1 MKNRARIL
9 SIRLMT
15 IITFVLFMSRGV
27 IQPVNSL
34 YVEFLGATYVAI
46 GLLGTITS
54 LTSILFS
61 YVWGWA
67 SDYVGQRK
75 VFLAPSLVTM
85 ALSYGLMSMVPRY
98 GYLFPLNILGAA
110 AQAAFST
117 ASLALM
123 GDLLEE
129 GGTRRGRRMGVYR
142 GLGSLGFG
150 LVAFL
155 SGSIADRF
163 SIRTPYYFSTGFLLV
178 AFALALL
185 IKEPEAAEEEAPVVP
200 PADVASGEGPF
211 RSALASTW
219 ASIKATFTPP
229 PDPDGATGR
238 WLPLPPLLIS
248 AFLWSLTTGAVYAV
262 WANYMVSELGYS
274 QAVMSRL
281 WALASTTEF
290 PLMILAG
297 WLSDRIGR
305 LPMLSLGFVAW
316 AVVFAGYVYVPVMP
330 WIILIQLTRGF
341 AYSAFTA
348 TAMTYATEVRP
359 KAQRGQVS
367 GLYSSANGLGSILG
381 SSVGGTLTQLT
392 SFRTMIGTNAV
403 LIFGGAVYLAVVAFR
418 HVRQGRRQGV

>member
-1 MKNRARIL
+1 
-9 SIRLMT
+9 MT

-34 YVEFLGATYVAI
+34 YVEFLGATYVVI

-61 YVWGWA
+61 YVWGQA

-75 VFLAPSLVTM
+75 LFLAPSLATM
-85 ALSYGLMSMVPRY
+85 ALSYGLIAVVPSY
-98 GYLFPLNILGAA
+98 GYLFPLHILGAA

-129 GGTRRGRRMGVYR
+129 GGTKRGRRMGVYR

-163 SIRTPYYFSTGFLLV
+163 SIRTPYYFSAAFLVV

-185 IKEPEAAEEEAPVVP
+185 VKEPETSDGGARPGSRRERV
-200 PADVASGEGPF
+200 GEGGAL
-211 RSALASTW
+211 RAVLASAW
-219 ASIKATFTPP
+219 ASMKATFTPP
-229 PDPDGATGR
+229 PDPDDGAAR
-238 WLPLPPLLIS
+238 RLPLPPLLIS

-274 QAVMSRL
+274 QAAMSRL

-316 AVVFAGYVYVPVMP
+316 AVVFSGYVYFPGMP
-330 WIILIQLTRGF
+330 WMIFIQLTRGF

-348 TAMTYATEVRP
+348 TAMTYATEVRSRS
-359 KAQRGQVS
+359 QRGQVS

-403 LIFGGAVYLAVVAFR
+403 LIFAGAIYLAVVAFR
-418 HVRQGRRQGV
+418 HVRQGRQPAV

>member
-1 MKNRARIL
+1 MKNKARIL

-61 YVWGWA
+61 YVWGRA

-75 VFLAPSLVTM
+75 LFLAPSLATM
-85 ALSYGLMSMVPRY
+85 ALSYGLMAIVPSY
-98 GYLFPLNILGAA
+98 GYLFPLRILGAV

-129 GGTRRGRRMGVYR
+129 GGSKRGRRMGVYR

-155 SGSIADRF
+155 SGSIADRYT
-163 SIRTPYYFSTGFLLV
+163 IRTPYYFSSAFLV
-178 AFALALL
+178 IAFALALL
-185 IKEPEAAEEEAPVVP
+185 IREPEASEEQARTT
-200 PADVASGEGPF
+200 PARAREGG
-211 RSALASTW
+211 ALRDILTSTW
-219 ASIKATFTPP
+219 ASMKATFTPP
-229 PDPDGATGR
+229 PEPEEKAAR
-238 WLPLPPLLIS
+238 RLPLPPLLIS

-274 QAVMSRL
+274 QAAMSRL

-290 PLMILAG
+290 PLMILSG

-316 AVVFAGYVYVPVMP
+316 TVVFSGYVFVPVMP
-330 WIILIQLTRGF
+330 WMVLIQLTRGF

-367 GLYSSANGLGSILG
+367 GLYSSASGVGLILG
-381 SSVGGTLTQLT
+381 SSLGGTLTQLT

-403 LIFGGAVYLAVVAFR
+403 LIFGGAIYLAVVALQHVKR
-418 HVRQGRRQGV
+418 VRQQGV